1 MPYHVR
7 VSTKSSPSF
16 DEVRLDL
23 TTDQLER
30 SFLKPYGEGRPL
42 VVGGRTIPMEDLV
55 RLSITETDEPSSALR
70 PLVEAEER
78 DSPVITGLPLEWLIA
93 EKGRDV
99 TDSFITEPPGSVM
112 RDAKENIP
120 RAVSQVTVVRSR
132 TTTRADIQ
140 GAIANL
146 DRIRTTFARGQDDL
160 YRRQLAY
167 RSWWDETRSILVR
180 DFTDQSMADRV
191 LPSLPVFLPSTA
203 SIDLQFEDVYRVMDQ
218 SRDRLGQL
226 LNDLDQFPE
235 EGQAGPTASGI
246 AISPSTPFKNKAAL
260 ADLFT
265 SAQRSLMWF
274 DPHLDRKALR
284 FVYDSVDRSRAQ
296 SVRLLGTGRG
306 AVDATTLDDYRR
318 CSMELR
324 TSSIVL
330 EWRTVLDQEGISDKH
345 DRWLAVDGVWW
356 NIPPF
361 SAIMTNKHGSLLI
374 DPNGPPFED
383 WWALSIEVSK
393 VRDN

>member
-30 SFLKPYGEGRPL
+30 GFLKPYREGRAL
-42 VVGGRTIPMEDLV
+42 VVTGRTIPIEDLV
-55 RLSITETDEPSSALR
+55 RLSISETDEPSSALR

-78 DSPVITGLPLEWLIA
+78 ASSVITGLPLEWLIA

-99 TDSFITEPPGSVM
+99 TDLFITEPPGSAM
-112 RDAKENIP
+112 SDAKEHITS
-120 RAVSQVTVVRSR
+120 AAGQVPAVRSR
-132 TTTRADIQ
+132 GTTRADIQ
-140 GAIANL
+140 GGIANL

-160 YRRQLAY
+160 FRRQLAY
-167 RSWWDETRSILVR
+167 RSWWDETRSMLVR
-180 DFTDQSMADRV
+180 DFTDQSIADRV

-218 SRDRLGQL
+218 SRGRLGQL

-235 EGQAGPTASGI
+235 EGQIASTTSGI

-260 ADLFT
+260 TDLFT
-265 SAQRSLMWF
+265 AAQRSLMWF

-284 FVYDSVDRSRAQ
+284 FAYDSLDTSRMLT
-296 SVRLLGTGRG
+296 VRLLGCGRG
-306 AVDATTLDDYRR
+306 AIDATTLDDYRR

-324 TSSIVL
+324 TRGIVL
-330 EWRTVLDQEGISDKH
+330 EWRTMLDHEGISDKH
-345 DRWLAVDGVWW
+345 DRWLAVDEVWW

-361 SAIMTNKHGSLLI
+361 SAIMTNKHGSMLL

-383 WWALSIEVSK
+383 WWALSIELSK
-393 VRDN
+393 VSDK